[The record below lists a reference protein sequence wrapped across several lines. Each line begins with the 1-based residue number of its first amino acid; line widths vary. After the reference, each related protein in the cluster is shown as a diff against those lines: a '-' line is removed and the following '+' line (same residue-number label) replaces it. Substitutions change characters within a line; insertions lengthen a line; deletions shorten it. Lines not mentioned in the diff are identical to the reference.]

1 MKSLSHL
8 AQLGKTLSKEYKSIL
23 FLSDIRIDMSI
34 ADMLCKRIRDAALLA
49 SFSSITFA
57 AKNKNHK
64 TMTAAER
71 YESVWNKFL
80 VRLNQNPQICLS
92 SFQEES
98 HVYKRGMMRWMYA
111 HGLTVREAKKRIRE
125 CQLKSKYE
133 KLPPSADTT
142 GTMFLP
148 VTPDIPVCP
157 TESADIL
164 HGVCFTFPNGTQVH
178 IKHGSA
184 QAVMSLLKLYQGG
197 DLPCLD

>member
-1 MKSLSHL
+1 MVDCFEARAFDHTSTTH
-8 AQLGKTLSKEYKSIL
+8 A
-23 FLSDIRIDMSI
+23 
-34 ADMLCKRIRDAALLA
+34 CKRIRDAALLA

>member
-1 MKSLSHL
+1 
-8 AQLGKTLSKEYKSIL
+8 
-23 FLSDIRIDMSI
+23 
-34 ADMLCKRIRDAALLA
+34 
-49 SFSSITFA
+49 
-57 AKNKNHK
+57 
-64 TMTAAER
+64 MTAAER

-98 HVYKRGMMRWMYA
+98 HVYKRGMMKWMYA

-164 HGVCFTFPNGTQVH
+164 HGVCFTFPNSTQVH

-197 DLPCLD
+197 GMCYAVQDVFCHYERNFA